1 MALKLSKQDLAT
13 IISLAEY
20 RVMTIRHLE
29 VLYPGNK
36 RVLRRKLKKFADQGL
51 IQIGSGVFI
60 KKRGRPKDIF
70 SLGEEGFEFLKAKE
84 ILNKDIPYERVKAIT
99 AHSLSHMLLINDFRI
114 QLVQAEKLAPNLSAT
129 FLSPNSPFIPRFD
142 DDRPIVYER
151 FALDKDGANW
161 VNYTPDGVFVLQCT
175 ESKKTLLFFLE
186 VDMATES
193 LASGKGYKGNIE
205 EKIINYQ
212 LSYKLA
218 RYKRYESFFKC
229 RLRGFRLLFLTN
241 DFARLGKLSKLI
253 VQMPPSD
260 FINIT
265 DQGSF
270 SAKGLWAPIWHK
282 GGRIDQQPISILGS
296 KMPENPPC
304 PDELL

>member
-1 MALKLSKQDLAT
+1 MSELTKQDCALLV
-13 IISLAEY
+13 SLAEY
-20 RVMTIRHLE
+20 RVMTIRQME

-36 RVLRRKLKKFADQGL
+36 RVLRRKLKNFANQGL
-51 IQIGSGVFI
+51 IQVGSGVFA
-60 KKRGRPKDIF
+60 KKRGRPEDIF
-70 SLGEEGFEFLKAKE
+70 SLGHDGFKLLKSKE
-84 ILNKDIPYERVKAIT
+84 ILIADIPYERVKAIT

-114 QLVQAEKLAPNLSAT
+114 QLVQAEKIVPNLSVI

-151 FALDKDGANW
+151 FALDKEGKKW
-161 VNYTPDGVFVLQCT
+161 INYTPDGVFVLRCT

-193 LASGKGYKGNIE
+193 RTSGKGYKGNIE
-205 EKIINYQ
+205 EKITNYQ
-212 LSYKLA
+212 LTYKLG
-218 RYKRYESFFKC
+218 RHRRYEAFFKC
-229 RLRGFRLLFLTN
+229 RLQGFRLLFLTN
-241 DFARLGKLSKLI
+241 DFARLSRLSKLI

-265 DQGSF
+265 DQDSLLT
-270 SAKGLWAPIWHK
+270 KGLWAPIWYK
-282 GGRIDQQPISILGS
+282 GGRVEQQLVSILGS
-296 KMPENPPC
+296 KTPENSPC

>member
-1 MALKLSKQDLAT
+1 MAFNLSKQDLAT

-20 RVMTIRHLE
+20 RVMTIRQLE

-51 IQIGSGVFI
+51 IRIGSGVFI
-60 KKRGRPKDIF
+60 KKRGRPQDVF

-84 ILNKDIPYERVKAIT
+84 ILNKDISYERVKAIT
-99 AHSLSHMLLINDFRI
+99 AHSLSHMLLINYFRI
-114 QLVQAEKLAPNLSAT
+114 QLIQAEKIVPNLRT
-129 FLSPNSPFIPRFD
+129 IFLSPNSPFIPRFD
-142 DDRPIVYER
+142 DDRPMVYER
-151 FALDKDGANW
+151 FALDKEGTRW

-175 ESKKTLLFFLE
+175 QSKKTLLFFLE

-212 LSYKLA
+212 LSYKLV

-241 DFARLGKLSKLI
+241 DFTRLGKLSKLI

-265 DQGSF
+265 DQGSL
-270 SAKGLWAPIWHK
+270 SAKGLWAPIWYR
-282 GGRIDQQPISILGS
+282 GGRVDQQPVSILGS
-296 KMPENPPC
+296 KTPENSPC

>member
-1 MALKLSKQDLAT
+1 MALELSKQDIG
-13 IISLAEY
+13 IIVSLAEY

-36 RVLRRKLKKFADQGL
+36 RVLRRKLKNFVNQGL
-51 IQIGSGVFI
+51 IQVGSGVFA
-60 KKRGRPKDIF
+60 KKRGRPENIF
-70 SLGEEGFEFLKAKE
+70 SLGHEGFELLKAKG
-84 ILNKDIPYERVKAIT
+84 ILNTDIPYERVKAIT

-114 QLVQAEKLAPNLSAT
+114 QLVQTEKIVPNLSVT
-129 FLSPNSPFIPRFD
+129 FLSPNSPFLPRFND
-142 DDRPIVYER
+142 DKPIVYER
-151 FALDKDGANW
+151 FTLDKAGTNW
-161 VNYTPDGVFVLQCT
+161 VNYTPDGVFILRCT

-193 LASGKGYKGNIE
+193 LASEKRYKGSIE
-205 EKIINYQ
+205 GKIANYQ
-212 LSYKLA
+212 LSYQLT

-265 DQGSF
+265 DQDSLF
-270 SAKGLWAPIWHK
+270 AKGLWAPIWYK
-282 GGRIDQQPISILGS
+282 GGRVEQQLVSILGS
-296 KMPENPPC
+296 KTPENSPC